1 MPPLGRPGGRHDV
14 APMLRSLAAPRARY
28 GPLRDPRGA
37 CLPWGGPAGVM
48 MDVWNNL
55 LQGFIVAGTPINLL
69 WALVGCTIGT
79 AVGVLPGIGPATA
92 VAMLLPITLKV
103 EATASMIFFAGIY
116 YGAMYGGSTTSI
128 LLNTPGEAGSMV
140 TALEGNKMAKNGRA
154 GAALATA
161 AIGSFVAG
169 TIATVLVTLFA
180 PLVALHAVKLGPPE
194 YFLLMLLA
202 FCTVSAV
209 LGQSTLRGLTALGI
223 GLAMGLVGIDQ
234 ITAQARYTGGVPELM
249 DGLEVVLVAV
259 GLFAVAEALYAV
271 LYQGRVVETQNKLS
285 RVHMTREEW
294 RRSWPAWLRATAI
307 GFPFGTIPAGGSEI
321 PTFISYAT
329 EKKISKH
336 RHEFGGIGAIEGV
349 AGPEAA
355 NNAAVTAT
363 LIPLLTL
370 GIPTSNTTAILL
382 GAFQNYGIQPGPQLF
397 ETNGALVWALIASL
411 YIGNV
416 MLLVLNLPLV
426 GLWVKLLKI
435 PKPPLYAGILIFATV
450 GVYGMRQSAFDLLLL
465 YAIGLLGVVLRRYGF
480 PTAPVVVGMILG
492 PLAEAQ
498 MRNALSIG
506 EGHWGVFVQ
515 RPMSLFLLIVVLAV
529 LVLPRAVA
537 WLKRRRG

>member
-1 MPPLGRPGGRHDV
+1 MDIWNQL
-14 APMLRSLAAPRARY
+14 LA
-28 GPLRDPRGA
+28 
-37 CLPWGGPAGVM
+37 
-48 MDVWNNL
+48 
-55 LQGFIVAGTPINLL
+55 GFMTAGTPINLL
-69 WALVGCTIGT
+69 WALLGCTLGT
-79 AVGVLPGIGPATA
+79 AIGVLPGLGPATV

-103 EATASMIFFAGIY
+103 DATASMIFFSGIY

-140 TALEGNKMAKNGRA
+140 TALEGNKMAKSGRA

-180 PLVALHAVKLGPPE
+180 PLVAEHAIKLGPPE
-194 YFLLMLLA
+194 YFMLMLLA
-202 FCTVSAV
+202 FITVSAV
-209 LGQSTLRGLTALGI
+209 LGRSKLRGLTSLGI

-234 ITAQARYTGGVPELM
+234 ISGQVRYTLGVPELM

-259 GLFAVAEALYAV
+259 GLFAVAEALFVV
-271 LYQGRVVETQNKLS
+271 LYDNNTPETRNKMS
-285 RVHMTREEW
+285 QVHMTREEW
-294 RRSWPAWLRATAI
+294 RRSWPAWIRATFI

-321 PTFISYAT
+321 PTFLSYAT
-329 EKKISKH
+329 EKKLSKH
-336 RHEFGGIGAIEGV
+336 KEEFGTTGAIEGV

-355 NNAAVTAT
+355 NNAAITAT

-382 GAFQNYGIQPGPQLF
+382 GAFQNYGINPGPQLF
-397 ETNGALVWALIASL
+397 DTNGALVWALIASL

-426 GLWVKLLKI
+426 KLWVKLLDV
-435 PKPPLYAGILIFATV
+435 PKPQLYAGILIFATV
-450 GVYGMRQSAFDLLLL
+450 GVYGMRQSAFDLVLL
-465 YAIGLLGVVLRRYGF
+465 YGIGLLGLVMRRYDF

-498 MRNALSIG
+498 LRNAMSIG
-506 EGHWGVFVQ
+506 EGHWGVFVE
-515 RPMSLFLLIVVLAV
+515 RPASLALLLVIVAV
-529 LVLPRAVA
+529 LVLPRLIHAV
-537 WLKRRRG
+537 RRHFGRVSGPATVYR

>member
-1 MPPLGRPGGRHDV
+1 
-14 APMLRSLAAPRARY
+14 
-28 GPLRDPRGA
+28 
-37 CLPWGGPAGVM
+37 
-48 MDVWNNL
+48 MDIWNNL
-55 LQGFIVAGTPINLL
+55 MMGFATAGTPINLL

-103 EATASMIFFAGIY
+103 DPTASMIFFAGIY

-140 TALEGNKMAKNGRA
+140 TAMEGNRMAKNGRA

-180 PLVALHAVKLGPPE
+180 PLVAEHAVKLGPPE
-194 YFLLMLLA
+194 YFLLMVLA

-209 LGQSTLRGLTALGI
+209 LGRSTLRGLAALGI

-234 ITAQARYTGGVPELM
+234 ISGQARYTLGVPELM
-249 DGLEVVLVAV
+249 DGLEVVLIAV

-271 LYQGRVVETQNKLS
+271 MYEGRVVETQNKMS
-285 RVHMTREEW
+285 SVHMSRDEW
-294 RRSWPAWLRATAI
+294 RRSWPAWLRGTAI

-321 PTFISYAT
+321 PTFLSYGA
-329 EKKISKH
+329 EKKLSRFKG
-336 RHEFGGIGAIEGV
+336 EFGNQGAIEGV

-355 NNAAVTAT
+355 NNAAITAT

-370 GIPTSNTTAILL
+370 GIPTSNTAAILL

-397 ETNGALVWALIASL
+397 DKNAALVWALIASL

-416 MLLVLNLPLV
+416 MLLILNLPLI
-426 GLWVKLLKI
+426 GLWVKLLKL
-435 PKPPLYAGILIFATV
+435 PKSYLYAGILIFATV
-450 GVYGMRQSAFDLLLL
+450 GVYGMRQSAFDLVLL
-465 YAIGLLGVVLRRYGF
+465 YAIGLLGVVMRRYDF

-506 EGHWGVFVQ
+506 EGHWGIFLQ
-515 RPMSLFLLIVVLAV
+515 RPGSVVLLIVIVAV
-529 LVLPRAVA
+529 LVVPRLLAA
-537 WLKRRRG
+537 RRRD

>member
-1 MPPLGRPGGRHDV
+1 
-14 APMLRSLAAPRARY
+14 
-28 GPLRDPRGA
+28 
-37 CLPWGGPAGVM
+37 
-48 MDVWNNL
+48 MDLWNNL
-55 LQGFIVAGTPINLL
+55 LQGFIIAGTPINLL

-194 YFLLMLLA
+194 YFLLMVLA

-234 ITAQARYTGGVPELM
+234 ITAQARYTGGVPEFM

-285 RVHMTREEW
+285 RVHMTREDW

-329 EKKISKH
+329 EKKISKYP
-336 RHEFGGIGAIEGV
+336 HEFGGIGAIEGV

-355 NNAAVTAT
+355 NNAAITAT

-397 ETNGALVWALIASL
+397 ETNTALVWALIASL

-435 PKPPLYAGILIFATV
+435 PKPSLYAGILIFATV

-465 YAIGLLGVVLRRYGF
+465 YVIGLLGVVLRRYGF

-515 RPMSLFLLIVVLAV
+515 RPMSLLLWIVVLAV
-529 LVLPRAVA
+529 LVLPRAVGM
-537 WLKRRRG
+537 LKRRRA